1 MYLKTS
7 CTPRESVFNRDRRDV
22 VLNLSDLLESKIDA
36 EDFFEENFTTSG
48 MKTLL
53 EKTFSR
59 LEGSIDQASTFLLT
73 QAMGGGKTHNMIALG
88 LLARNPELRLKIL
101 GAKSPG
107 AKLGNVKVL
116 GFTGRESDAPLG
128 IWGSIAEQLGKKKLF
143 NNYYSPLQAPG
154 VTAWINL
161 LKDEPTV
168 IMLDELPPY
177 MEYAKSKEIGNSD
190 LAVVTT
196 TALSN
201 LLVAV
206 NKTELSNVCVIIS
219 DLTATYEG
227 GSAQINKALENLQ
240 KETNRSALRIEPVNT
255 HGDELYHILRT
266 RLFEAL
272 PDEATIKKVANK
284 YAAAVKNAKEMDV
297 TNASPDSYA
306 AQIIESYPFHF
317 VIRDLYA
324 RFKENPGF
332 QQTRGL
338 IRLMRVIVSSL

>member
-7 CTPRESVFNRDRRDV
+7 CMPRESVFNRDRRDV
-22 VLNLSDLLESKIDA
+22 VLDLSDLMESKIDA
-36 EDFFEENFTTSG
+36 EDFFEENFITSG

-88 LLARNPELRLKIL
+88 LLAQDPELRRKIL
-101 GAKSPG
+101 GKNSPG
-107 AKLGNVKVL
+107 ATLGNVRVV
-116 GFTGRESDAPLG
+116 GFTGRQSDAPLG
-128 IWGSIAEQLGKKKLF
+128 IWGSIAEQLGKKEVF
-143 NNYYSPLQAPG
+143 NNYYSPLQPPG

-161 LKDEPTV
+161 LKGEPTV

-177 MEYAKSKEIGNSD
+177 LEYAKSREIGNSD

-201 LLVAV
+201 LLIAV

-227 GSAQINKALENLQ
+227 GSAQINKALENLITRQ
-240 KETNRSALRIEPVNT
+240 IVQRSESNRL
-255 HGDELYHILRT
+255 ILT
-266 RLFEAL
+266 AMNY
-272 PDEATIKKVANK
+272 TI
-284 YAAAVKNAKEMDV
+284 
-297 TNASPDSYA
+297 
-306 AQIIESYPFHF
+306 F
-317 VIRDLYA
+317 
-324 RFKENPGF
+324 
-332 QQTRGL
+332 
-338 IRLMRVIVSSL
+338 